1 LSTAT
6 GAERRTEVG
15 DKSPKN
21 KNVKK
26 PKKAVHTSAAATPK
40 SER

>member
-1 LSTAT
+1 M
-6 GAERRTEVG
+6 G

-26 PKKAVHTSAAATPK
+26 PSQKPAKGGAAAPRNDAK
-40 SER
+40 AR

>member
-1 LSTAT
+1 M
-6 GAERRTEVG
+6 G

-26 PKKAVHTSAAATPK
+26 PKKVVNKGVAAPSK
-40 SER
+40 VDRPL

>member
-1 LSTAT
+1 M
-6 GAERRTEVG
+6 G

-26 PKKAVHTSAAATPK
+26 PKKAVSKPGAAQSP
-40 SER
+40 SSRSQ

>member
-1 LSTAT
+1 M
-6 GAERRTEVG
+6 G

-26 PKKAVHTSAAATPK
+26 PKKAAPKPGVAQPPTSR
-40 SER
+40 SQ

>member
-1 LSTAT
+1 M
-6 GAERRTEVG
+6 G

-26 PKKAVHTSAAATPK
+26 PKAVKVPARPNTIAQKKP
-40 SER
+40 